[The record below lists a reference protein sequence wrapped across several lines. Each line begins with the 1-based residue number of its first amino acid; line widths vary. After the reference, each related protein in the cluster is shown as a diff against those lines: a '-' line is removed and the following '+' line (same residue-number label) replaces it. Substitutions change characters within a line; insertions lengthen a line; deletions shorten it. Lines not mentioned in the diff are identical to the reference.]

1 MDGRRSTVATPAEGR
16 GRARP
21 IRLYQRE
28 VTSACPSPSALR
40 CRATPRRRWKTGD
53 LACPKTMA
61 AYEIRTRWSWP
72 AVRRGRRTHIGR
84 IARPDWQRW

>member
-1 MDGRRSTVATPAEGR
+1 MTSRRPARGGPQGRWLRPA
-16 GRARP
+16 
-21 IRLYQRE
+21 
-28 VTSACPSPSALR
+28 
-40 CRATPRRRWKTGD
+40 PRRRPWVQGYSAAQVEDGD

-61 AYEIRTRWSWP
+61 AQEIRTRWSWP

>member
-28 VTSACPSPSALR
+28 VTSACP
-40 CRATPRRRWKTGD
+40 RRRPCGAG
-53 LACPKTMA
+53 LLRGAGG
-61 AYEIRTRWSWP
+61 RP
-72 AVRRGRRTHIGR
+72 ATWHVRRPWRLTRSERGGHDLPSGGGDGPTSAASHGPIGR
-84 IARPDWQRW
+84 G